1 VMITE
6 LEAKLANIM
15 DEELWSGDS
24 SHQLFVPLH

>member
-24 SHQLFVPLH
+24 SHLFVPLH